1 MAMMPLEFG
10 FPLKAVTEFYLHVS
24 LSAHTLAYGQL
35 LLSVAMGQV
44 GMVVGLVR

>member
-10 FPLKAVTEFYLHVS
+10 FPLKAATEKLQQVS
-24 LSAHTLAYGQL
+24 LCAHTLAYGQL
-35 LLSVAMGQV
+35 LLRVAMGQA